1 MIKIKIPFSFTRWL
15 AVVMKELHELR
26 RDKVSIGMVF
36 LTPLLQMIILGY
48 AVNMDPHRIPSALI
62 NYDSGQLS
70 KVFISS
76 VQNTDYFSFQSY
88 PSAEEARNAFV
99 RGNILF
105 MVTIPEGFTRKILR
119 GEKPQLLVQGDAIDP
134 LAIGN
139 ALSALSQV
147 AGSMFQY
154 DLPESLRNLQQ
165 ENTFELVIQRMFNP
179 EGITRFNTIPGII
192 GSILST
198 TLILMTALAIT
209 RERESGAMENL
220 LISPVTAP
228 EVILGKITPYVLVG
242 GFQSL
247 MILWF
252 AVYLFNIPV
261 LGSFSLLF
269 LVLVI
274 YIFLCLCIGI
284 MISSVA
290 KNQLQA
296 LQLSSFYFIPSVML
310 SGFISP
316 FISMPVWAQMVGS
329 CLPLTYFIRL
339 IKAVMLKG
347 YTMAELLPELL
358 SLAVLG
364 GLVILISLHSYRKT
378 LD

>member
-139 ALSALSQV
+139 ALSALSQI

>member
-1 MIKIKIPFSFTRWL
+1 
-15 AVVMKELHELR
+15 MKELHELR

-36 LTPLLQMIILGY
+36 LTPLLQLIILGY

-147 AGSMFQY
+147 SGSMFQY

-165 ENTFELVIQRMFNP
+165 ENTFELVVQRMFNP

>member
-36 LTPLLQMIILGY
+36 LTPLLQLIILGY

-147 AGSMFQY
+147 SGSMFQH

-165 ENTFELVIQRMFNP
+165 ENTFELVVQRMFNP
-179 EGITRFNTIPGII
+179 EGITRFNTIPGLI

-220 LISPVTAP
+220 LISPVTAL

-242 GFQSL
+242 VFQSL

-261 LGSFSLLF
+261 IGSFSLLF

>member
-36 LTPLLQMIILGY
+36 LTPLLQLIILGY

-358 SLAVLG
+358 SLAVIG